1 MGLLDR
7 LCWLTRA
14 HTLRKKHDGFY
25 ASIKSYASSD
35 CKFSNNVRLYG
46 KTQLGNVQVGSH
58 TYFAGTISSNAVIG
72 KYCSIGPNTRIGGLG
87 LHPTNYISTHPIFYS
102 TKKQSGKTFVK
113 IDHFIEYKETIIG
126 NDVWIGVNCVIL
138 DGIKV
143 GNGVIIAAGSIV
155 TQDIPDYA
163 IVGGVP
169 ARIIKYR
176 YSESEILL
184 LNRLKWW
191 NLSDIELNEMQQDFR
206 DNNITSISKKISD

>member
-7 LCWLTRA
+7 FCWLARA
-14 HTLRKKHDGFY
+14 RVLRKKHEGFY

-58 TYFAGTISSNAVIG
+58 TYFAGTISSNAIIG

-113 IDHFIEYKETIIG
+113 TDHFIEHKDTIIG
-126 NDVWIGVNCVIL
+126 NDVWIGINCVVL

-169 ARIIKYR
+169 AKIIKYR
-176 YSESEILL
+176 YSESEIVL

-191 NLSDIELNEMQQDFR
+191 NLSDLELNEMQQDFR
-206 DNNITSISKKISD
+206 DNNIISISKKIRD